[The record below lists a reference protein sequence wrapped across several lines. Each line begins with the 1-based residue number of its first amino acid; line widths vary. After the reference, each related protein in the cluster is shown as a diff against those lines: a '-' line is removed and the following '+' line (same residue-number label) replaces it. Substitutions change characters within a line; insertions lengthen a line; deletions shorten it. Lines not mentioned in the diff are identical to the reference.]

1 MIRLYLLYK
10 RITNKI
16 HRLLWQKAAIYQL
29 QKAKANFQDDIVFT
43 GFHTL
48 SIKGKLSIGKSF
60 ICRTSPEGSPRI
72 EVNEKAKLT
81 IGNYSGINNV
91 TLLCHNQIDIGDY
104 VNIGNGTYIY
114 DSNFH
119 SLDWRKRE
127 NRLEDIADAKSS
139 PINIGDYVFIG
150 ARCVIG
156 KGITIGDK
164 SIVAAGSVVTKD
176 IPSGEIWGGN
186 PAKFIKKIE

>member
-16 HRLLWQKAAIYQL
+16 QQILYQKKAIYQL
-29 QKAKANFQDDIVFT
+29 NRAKVAFHDDIVFT
-43 GFHTL
+43 GCHTL
-48 SIKGKLSIGKSF
+48 NIRGKVSIGKSF

-72 EVNEKAKLT
+72 VVNKDAKLT
-81 IGNYSGINNV
+81 IGNFSGINNV
-91 TLLCHNQIDIGDY
+91 TLLCYNQIDIGNY